1 MLARQDDGFDDLG
14 WQQHAACRGDHASVF
29 YPPVHFERKDL
40 RLARERL
47 AKSICAQCGVK
58 QACLAH
64 ALRTAELHGIWG
76 GMNEAERRQL
86 TDRQT

>member
-1 MLARQDDGFDDLG
+1 MVARRDEELDDLQ
-14 WQQHAACRGDHASVF
+14 WQLDAACRGEHASAF
-29 YPPVHFERKDL
+29 YPPIHFERKEV

-86 TDRQT
+86 TDRQP